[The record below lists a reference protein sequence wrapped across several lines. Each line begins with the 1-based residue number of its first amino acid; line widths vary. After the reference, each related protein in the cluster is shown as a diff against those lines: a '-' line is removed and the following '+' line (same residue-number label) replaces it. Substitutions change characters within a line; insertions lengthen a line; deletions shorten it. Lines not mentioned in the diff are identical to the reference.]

1 MATIKAFIRANK
13 SGNIL
18 CNVRFRLIDG
28 RDKQLFGTSNLTVY
42 SNEWDAKKE
51 KIKDRIIIFRSSILQ
66 YSSIAC

>member
-1 MATIKAFIRANK
+1 MATIKAFIRTNK